1 MVLMTPV
8 ITRMP
13 ICITHLYRKKISRKA
28 TLKRTLKYYENLTRA
43 SRSNTGTEKR
53 NVLDVKPDVTLLIYN
68 PTSSREDIR
77 SSLVRL
83 TSNRFCV
90 FGMRKD
96 ETWGPLKS
104 QLSPVFDPNSR
115 ASNVAELFY
124 QVHLPSFGAAAVQIS
139 SNCADESSV
148 ADVAEIHTSSHELSK
163 AKRDWGASFSGKIRG
178 FASSSGSTISI
189 GLGEVRGVF
198 DSKTGL
204 LREIQSGECKREMI
218 ESFLVYKTRRS
229 GAYLFMPNGRPVPC
243 CDAKTLFLS
252 KGSLVHQFAISNQD
266 GTTFREARITTMSS
280 DIEMIHRLHWNQKH
294 NNEEI
299 VVRYQS
305 NVKNEAKK
313 FVTDENGFNPIQRRH
328 RDKLP
333 LQANFFPMPT
343 YVQMSDSKGRFSVLT
358 ERALGVA
365 APEQGMFEIM
375 LERRPSKDDQR
386 GLGQGIND
394 NVPTRISLRLL
405 VESSSELSSSASRSP
420 PVPLPSLLSKSISL
434 RSNYPPYSFVV
445 KQDATKI
452 MSKKSWCP
460 VRYDLPPFVHV
471 MNWITMDSNFRSSS
485 LMLHYHGVSN
495 IWTNE
500 GLPNVR
506 LDMKQWLQ
514 APLTFRG
521 NGLVAKSL
529 APMFDSSSN
538 SASSTIIL
546 SPMEISPFD
555 AVLQ

>member
-1 MVLMTPV
+1 M
-8 ITRMP
+8 
-13 ICITHLYRKKISRKA
+13 
-28 TLKRTLKYYENLTRA
+28 
-43 SRSNTGTEKR
+43 
-53 NVLDVKPDVTLLIYN
+53 
-68 PTSSREDIR
+68 
-77 SSLVRL
+77 
-83 TSNRFCV
+83 
-90 FGMRKD
+90 
-96 ETWGPLKS
+96 
-104 QLSPVFDPNSR
+104 
-115 ASNVAELFY
+115 
-124 QVHLPSFGAAAVQIS
+124 
-139 SNCADESSV
+139 
-148 ADVAEIHTSSHELSK
+148 
-163 AKRDWGASFSGKIRG
+163 
-178 FASSSGSTISI
+178 
-189 GLGEVRGVF
+189 
-198 DSKTGL
+198 
-204 LREIQSGECKREMI
+204 
-218 ESFLVYKTRRS
+218 
-229 GAYLFMPNGRPVPC
+229 
-243 CDAKTLFLS
+243 
-252 KGSLVHQFAISNQD
+252 
-266 GTTFREARITTMSS
+266 
-280 DIEMIHRLHWNQKH
+280 
-294 NNEEI
+294 
-299 VVRYQS
+299 
-305 NVKNEAKK
+305 KNEAKK

-343 YVQMSDSKGRFSVLT
+343 YVQMSDSNGRFSVLT

-365 APEQGMFEIM
+365 APQQGMFEIM
-375 LERRPSKDDQR
+375 LERRPTKDDQR
-386 GLGQGIND
+386 GLGQGIQD

-445 KQDATKI
+445 KQDAAKI
-452 MSKKSWCP
+452 MRKMSWCP

-471 MNWITMDSNFRSSS
+471 MNWIAMDSNFRSSS

-506 LDMKQWLQ
+506 LDMNRWLQ

-538 SASSTIIL
+538 SASSTITL

>member
-1 MVLMTPV
+1 MDEARKNLALFMHHDG
-8 ITRMP
+8 ITGTAKNKVAVDYGKRM
-13 ICITHLYRKKISRKA
+13 KKSLDSTIDIMSSLLPNVFDSSSHIMSESKFESYDR
-28 TLKRTLKYYENLTRA
+28 
-43 SRSNTGTEKR
+43 TEKR
-53 NVLDVKPDVTLLIYN
+53 NVLDIKPDVTLLIYN

-139 SNCADESSV
+139 SNCVDESSV
-148 ADVAEIHTSSHELSK
+148 ADVAEIHTSSNELSK

-280 DIEMIHRLHWNQKH
+280 DIEMIHRLNWNQKH

-299 VVRYQS
+299 VVR
-305 NVKNEAKK
+305 
-313 FVTDENGFNPIQRRH
+313 
-328 RDKLP
+328 
-333 LQANFFPMPT
+333 
-343 YVQMSDSKGRFSVLT
+343 
-358 ERALGVA
+358 
-365 APEQGMFEIM
+365 
-375 LERRPSKDDQR
+375 
-386 GLGQGIND
+386 
-394 NVPTRISLRLL
+394 
-405 VESSSELSSSASRSP
+405 
-420 PVPLPSLLSKSISL
+420 
-434 RSNYPPYSFVV
+434 VV
-445 KQDATKI
+445 
-452 MSKKSWCP
+452 
-460 VRYDLPPFVHV
+460 REH
-471 MNWITMDSNFRSSS
+471 
-485 LMLHYHGVSN
+485 
-495 IWTNE
+495 E
-500 GLPNVR
+500 
-506 LDMKQWLQ
+506 
-514 APLTFRG
+514 
-521 NGLVAKSL
+521 
-529 APMFDSSSN
+529 
-538 SASSTIIL
+538 
-546 SPMEISPFD
+546 
-555 AVLQ
+555 